1 MNHRPILPG
10 LTTVIFQQVFSKMDK
25 ATGKDAFYLCMALG
39 RGLGK
44 KLDESNI
51 ANMSDICYAL
61 YLKVNQNIKTYDLQQ
76 LAQISM
82 FFSSQR
88 VT

>member
-1 MNHRPILPG
+1 
-10 LTTVIFQQVFSKMDK
+10 MDK

-44 KLDESNI
+44 KLDESHI

-61 YLKVNQNIKTYDLQQ
+61 YLNVHRHIKSYDLQQ

-82 FFSSQR
+82 FFSS
-88 VT
+88 